1 MFIVFVI
8 FKLVKE
14 HNGGTVV
21 SDPYATLEG
30 GGNTPKS
37 LIKKKK
43 KQKKKKRV
51 KFCTQGH
58 SNDSFHYWKLKVQGL
73 KEASRK
79 CRSRLR
85 S

>member
-43 KQKKKKRV
+43 K
-51 KFCTQGH
+51 TEEE
-58 SNDSFHYWKLKVQGL
+58 
-73 KEASRK
+73 EARQILYTGPLE
-79 CRSRLR
+79 R
-85 S
+85 

>member
-14 HNGGTVV
+14 YNGGTVV

-43 KQKKKKRV
+43 
-51 KFCTQGH
+51 TEEE
-58 SNDSFHYWKLKVQGL
+58 
-73 KEASRK
+73 EARQILYTGPLE
-79 CRSRLR
+79 R
-85 S
+85 

>member
-43 KQKKKKRV
+43 NRRRRSASNFVHRATRTIVSIIGNV
-51 KFCTQGH
+51 KY
-58 SNDSFHYWKLKVQGL
+58 NV
-73 KEASRK
+73 
-79 CRSRLR
+79 
-85 S
+85 

>member
-14 HNGGTVV
+14 YNGGTVV

-37 LIKKKK
+37 LI
-43 KQKKKKRV
+43 
-51 KFCTQGH
+51 
-58 SNDSFHYWKLKVQGL
+58 
-73 KEASRK
+73 
-79 CRSRLR
+79 
-85 S
+85 